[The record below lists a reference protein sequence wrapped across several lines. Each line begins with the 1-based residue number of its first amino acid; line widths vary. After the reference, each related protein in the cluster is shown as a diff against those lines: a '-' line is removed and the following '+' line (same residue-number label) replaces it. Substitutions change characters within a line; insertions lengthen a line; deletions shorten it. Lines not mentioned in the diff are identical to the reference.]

1 MKFHAASKR
10 KIIWISLRIS
20 NCYKADSHAN
30 PGGCH
35 LLISRRNTVSWAYCQ
50 TGSYVLF
57 NDQECWMLHKHI
69 NFKRW
74 GTTPDLKNWHYML
87 PKKKKKSTKQ
97 FSGIS
102 RTRRRWK
109 GINNTA
115 KLCLN
120 IVRWCLLVLE
130 ILMFLLN
137 MWMNENRHVSQPL
150 GCGYPEKTSNRTLH
164 SCISQCICSLSMCRH
179 GVQYIFKV
187 FKINNH

>member
-1 MKFHAASKR
+1 
-10 KIIWISLRIS
+10 
-20 NCYKADSHAN
+20 
-30 PGGCH
+30 
-35 LLISRRNTVSWAYCQ
+35 
-50 TGSYVLF
+50 
-57 NDQECWMLHKHI
+57 MLHKHI

-87 PKKKKKSTKQ
+87 PKKKKKSSKQ

-120 IVRWCLLVLE
+120 IVRWCLLVFE
-130 ILMFLLN
+130 ILFLLN

-187 FKINNH
+187 LHFKHTLMHKEYLSSVPTFSSSYSQCGYLLCYYFFLYVSL